1 MYLYAAPFN
10 PYDYYKDLK
19 PSELEII
26 PNLPNAVMP
35 STKPA
40 TEMEKEALAMFDC
53 AKALSELSD
62 ESKKRV
68 LKWLRKHIN
77 EEE

>member
-10 PYDYYKDLK
+10 PFDYYKDLK

-26 PNLPNAVMP
+26 PSPDAVIP

-68 LKWLRKHIN
+68 LKWLKKHIS